1 MRLKLG
7 KLHQQFTSDLT
18 FLCPLTTS
26 SQNTDD
32 MAVWSLAAGGGMEQ
46 DPLWME
52 FEATRMAELGS
63 SQ

>member
-32 MAVWSLAAGGGMEQ
+32 MAVWSQQPEEGWSRGS
-46 DPLWME
+46 LWME